1 MYGTRMALA
10 GGGAVPLTGVLID
23 LPAWILAAVTIT
35 FAVGAL
41 VGLVRPPGTTRP

>member
-1 MYGTRMALA
+1 MALA

-35 FAVGAL
+35 FAIGAL
-41 VGLVRPPGTTRP
+41 VGLLRPGGEIKP

>member
-10 GGGAVPLTGVLID
+10 GGGAVPLTGVLVD
-23 LPAWILAAVTIT
+23 LPAWILAAVTVT

-41 VGLVRPPGTTRP
+41 IGLVRPSGRTRP

>member
-35 FAVGAL
+35 FAIGAL
-41 VGLVRPPGTTRP
+41 AGLLRPGGEIKP

>member
-10 GGGAVPLTGVLID
+10 GGSAVPLTGVLVD

-41 VGLVRPPGTTRP
+41 IGLVRPGAATKP

>member
-10 GGGAVPLTGVLID
+10 GGGAIPLAGVLVD
-23 LPAWILAAVTIT
+23 LPAWILAAVTIS

-41 VGLVRPPGTTRP
+41 VGLVRPGGVTKP